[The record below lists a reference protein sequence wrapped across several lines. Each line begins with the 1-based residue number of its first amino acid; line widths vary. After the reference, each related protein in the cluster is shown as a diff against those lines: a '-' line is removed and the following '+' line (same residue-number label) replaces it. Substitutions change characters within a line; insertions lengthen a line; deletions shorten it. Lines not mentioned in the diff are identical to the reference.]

1 MNHEKLKKEVEDLA
15 RRTQES
21 SRVDPA
27 FYQKYDVK
35 RGLRDITG
43 KGVLAG
49 LTQIGD
55 VISHTCLPDGSMN
68 GPGELIYRGIDINEI
83 TNGFLSENRFGFEEV
98 TFLLLFGKLPKLSEL
113 EEFKKILY
121 GFRHLADDFIFD
133 SILKLTSRDI
143 MNAMAQSVLAL
154 YTLDDRADDTSTPN
168 VLRQSLR
175 LIALFP
181 VLAAYCYRAAA
192 HRFQN
197 KSLIIH
203 TVSDALSTAENFL
216 RLLREDSQYTPMEA
230 RLLDLSLVL
239 HVEHGGG
246 NNSSFTTHVVSS
258 SGTDTYSAIT
268 AALGSLK
275 GPRHGGAN
283 IKVVQMFD
291 EMKQEVKHW
300 DNDGEI
306 ADYLTKLLQK
316 EAFDHKGLI
325 YGVGH
330 AVYSVSDPRAVILRS
345 QVSKLAKEK
354 DCMEEFDLY
363 QRVERIAPEVI
374 AHHRKMYK
382 GVCANVDFY
391 SGFLYRLLNIPSEL
405 YTPLFAMARIVGW
418 SAHRME
424 ELITGGKIIRPAYMS
439 VADRHSYVP
448 FDQR

>member
-1 MNHEKLKKEVEDLA
+1 MNEEKLNEEVDELA
-15 RRTQES
+15 CRAQES
-21 SRVDPA
+21 SRLDPT

-35 RGLRDITG
+35 RGLRDING

-55 VISHTCLPDGSMN
+55 VISHTKSPDGKMN
-68 GPGELIYRGIDINEI
+68 GPGALIYRGIDINEI

-98 TFLLLFGKLPKLSEL
+98 AYLLLFGALPKREEL
-113 EEFKKILY
+113 KDFKEILY
-121 GFRHLADDFIFD
+121 GFRHLSDDFIYD

-203 TVSDALSTAENFL
+203 TVSDQLSTAENFL

-239 HVEHGGG
+239 HAEHGGG

-283 IKVVQMFD
+283 IKVVQMFN
-291 EMKQEVKHW
+291 EMKREVKHW

-316 EAFDHKGLI
+316 QAFDHKGLI

-345 QVSKLAKEK
+345 QVSKLAEEK
-354 DCMEEFDLY
+354 NCMEEFELY
-363 QRVERIAPEVI
+363 RRVERIAPEVI
-374 AHHRKMYK
+374 AEHRKIYK
-382 GVCANVDFY
+382 GVCINVDFY
-391 SGFLYRLLNIPSEL
+391 SGLLYRLLNLPSEL

-424 ELITGGKIIRPAYMS
+424 ELITDGKIIRPAYMS
-439 VADRHSYVP
+439 VAERHSYVP